1 MAVLL
6 LYSENMRT
14 EFFTITMSDTDVLT
28 IAFHKSNTAGDP
40 KFIIC
45 FALICYQLLICIYI
59 LGDLLS
65 CF

>member
-28 IAFHKSNTAGDP
+28 FAFHKSNTAGDP
-40 KFIIC
+40 KCIIC